1 MQTRGSSR
9 SVWCPGVV
17 PHEERSELSVLR
29 SRTILPDV
37 TAEQIPDLLQWVYE
51 CHDNQNAYIEEAR
64 IKFVQSSKELRFL
77 LRRSREITHVELEE
91 QALVLQVAR
100 RAVCELRR
108 YAIAESASRREKEAI
123 DECFKEKEQG
133 YARTYEAMKRRILEG
148 TKRMMARSTG
158 SSMHPDAFERIGGC
172 LCWGSWASVIESSA
186 CATFSRSVFPIF
198 RFFGSEVRI
207 ARFFWL
213 ISVHIRRVV
222 ELLDADDRERI
233 FPVRDYVHR
242 ERSTDCTKRM
252 AVFVMLPFNYNGVRI
267 KGLVWRCASK
277 CAPGM
282 SVADRMSG
290 EPIVATRHFHSE
302 LPSKIMGHLE
312 RSGCE
317 LDAAQIVQI
326 CAESAVI
333 HHVKSECLAQGNED
347 VFRHIF
353 AGADDDVEGLLVFNP
368 SGRMDLG
375 GHWGVLV
382 VDDAEKSP
390 VIVSTNIHFVLRPNF
405 TFVDENLDTLM
416 TNSSHVS
423 SVLRAYVL
431 RADTA
436 IHGDHNVFIGS
447 KWTATER
454 QAHLPRIA
462 QNDIAAIQIFQADV
476 PAIAARPIT
485 EYEYWADAN
494 DERKEK
500 IEANIAKAKKKMM
513 SQKWTTYDCTREGT
527 LDRLIAYDWR
537 PNAARPK
544 DALNLGFTCRLSFF
558 GDAYY
563 GKRVPDVDLVKFAD
577 DSSSVLDE
585 DKLLTQGDDSETE
598 YDFRYELE
606 LETDIDSPE
615 SMQDD
620 DFDDSVMN
628 QVFVDADADTADD
641 VHAEDE
647 SPEY

>member
-1 MQTRGSSR
+1 M
-9 SVWCPGVV
+9 
-17 PHEERSELSVLR
+17 SVLR

-37 TAEQIPDLLQWVYE
+37 TYAEQLPDLLQWVYSS
-51 CHDNQNAYIEEAR
+51 HSNQNEYMEAAR

-77 LRRSREITHVELEE
+77 SRRDKEITKVSIEE
-91 QALVLQVAR
+91 QALVLQVAS

-123 DECFKEKEQG
+123 DECFKEEGQG

-148 TKRMMARSTG
+148 TKRMMARSTD

-186 CATFSRSVFPIF
+186 WATFSRELFPIF

-233 FPVRDYVHR
+233 FPVRDYIHR
-242 ERSTDCTKRM
+242 SDCTKRM

-290 EPIVATRHFHSE
+290 EPIVATRHFRSE

-326 CAESAVI
+326 CAESDVI
-333 HHVKSECLAQGNED
+333 HHVKSECLAQGRED

-368 SGRMDLG
+368 SGRMDLS

-405 TFVDENLDTLM
+405 TFCDHNE
-416 TNSSHVS
+416 HVS
-423 SVLRAYVL
+423 SVLRAYVT
-431 RADTA
+431 RMDTA

-454 QAHLPRIA
+454 QARLPRIA

-500 IEANIAKAKKKMM
+500 IEANIAKAKNKMM

-563 GKRVPDVDLVKFAD
+563 GNRVPDVDLVKFAD

-620 DFDDSVMN
+620 DFNDSVMN